1 MLSANLRRM
10 RVQLEQPKFA
20 DDLISY
26 LDRCNCRV
34 RRLAEDLV
42 DVKPAHRAAVDAA
55 LQLTKAG
62 RCYSCGEPVE
72 AALAELGSPL
82 CHDCR
87 RVPARARRAD
97 DSRALLE
104 VQAYLQVWNALHPSA
119 ATTLLD

>member
-1 MLSANLRRM
+1 M

-34 RRLAEDLV
+34 RRVAEDLV
-42 DVKPAHRAAVDAA
+42 DVKPARVVDVDEA
-55 LQLTKAG
+55 LLLTKAG
-62 RCYSCGEPVE
+62 RCYACGEPVE
-72 AALAELGSPL
+72 SALAELGSPL

-87 RVPARARRAD
+87 AVPGRIGPAEG
-97 DSRALLE
+97 SRALLE
-104 VQAYLQVWNALHPSA
+104 LQAYLQVWNALHPAA

>member
-10 RVQLEQPKFA
+10 RVQLEHPKFA

-34 RRLAEDLV
+34 RRVAEDLV
-42 DVKPAHRAAVDAA
+42 DVRPAHSIDVDAA

-62 RCYSCGEPVE
+62 RCYACGEPVE

-87 RVPARARRAD
+87 SVPARRPES
-97 DSRALLE
+97 SRALLE

-119 ATTLLD
+119 ATTLVD